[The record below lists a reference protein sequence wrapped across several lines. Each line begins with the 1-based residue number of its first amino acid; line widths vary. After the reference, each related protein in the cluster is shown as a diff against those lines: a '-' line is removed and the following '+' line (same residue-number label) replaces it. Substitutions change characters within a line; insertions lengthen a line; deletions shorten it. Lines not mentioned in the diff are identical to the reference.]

1 MYNKSFFQR
10 GPNKTPVAAIILTS
24 LLTLA
29 FIFIGQVNVLAP
41 IVSINFMLTYSFIDY
56 SYFSVAMT
64 SKLQARE
71 EKGVPASARAKHT
84 KSRRH
89 SCRPLIEVTLP
100 NYGSRE
106 HNLHLNGTL
115 LEFAKDMDQIFP
127 PSLNSDAA
135 QKSSA
140 GQHTDAKANASTKQ
154 KLMDSFRL
162 DHNSNTFSD
171 EKPNELIVSHTEA
184 SAEEHQRKNSEL
196 GATDKMTAGESV
208 QLLASSFV
216 ISDDSS
222 KPKPSVEPPGPGS
235 KSEFHSFDA
244 AATQNPL
251 IAKFCN
257 HWVALIGVSYTFI
270 ITLSYIFYTKK

>member
-1 MYNKSFFQR
+1 M
-10 GPNKTPVAAIILTS
+10 AAIILTS

-64 SKLQARE
+64 SKLRTKD
-71 EKGVPASARAKHT
+71 EKDAPASAKANRT
-84 KSRRH
+84 SSRRQ

-127 PSLNSDAA
+127 PASNPDAE
-135 QKSSA
+135 QKSSPR
-140 GQHTDAKANASTKQ
+140 QQTDANANVSTKQ

-162 DHNSNTFSD
+162 DRNGNSFSD
-171 EKPNELIVSHTEA
+171 EKRNELSA
-184 SAEEHQRKNSEL
+184 SQTAAPAEEQQSKNSEL
-196 GATDKMTAGESV
+196 CIADKMTAGESV
-208 QLLASSFV
+208 RLFTSSSLSRGTEVNTFVNTSLLFNSQALEAKLSFTALKLQPRR
-216 ISDDSS
+216 IRSLQNS
-222 KPKPSVEPPGPGS
+222 
-235 KSEFHSFDA
+235 
-244 AATQNPL
+244 ATTGL
-251 IAKFCN
+251 
-257 HWVALIGVSYTFI
+257 L
-270 ITLSYIFYTKK
+270 